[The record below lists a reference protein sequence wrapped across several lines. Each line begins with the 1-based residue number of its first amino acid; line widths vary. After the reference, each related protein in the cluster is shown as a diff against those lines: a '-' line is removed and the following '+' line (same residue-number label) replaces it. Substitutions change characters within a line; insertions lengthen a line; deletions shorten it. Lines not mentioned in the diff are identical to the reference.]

1 MFLLQTGIAV
11 MEAVAVQ
18 AIALQQEGQ
27 YLIVMVVLMVIVID
41 TLLVR
46 L

>member
-27 YLIVMVVLMVIVID
+27 VMVVLMVIVID